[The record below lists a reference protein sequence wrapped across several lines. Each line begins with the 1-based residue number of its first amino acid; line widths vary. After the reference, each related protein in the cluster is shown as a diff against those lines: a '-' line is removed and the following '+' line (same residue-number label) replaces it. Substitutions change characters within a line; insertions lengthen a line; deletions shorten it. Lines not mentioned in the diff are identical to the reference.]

1 MTLVAIGFLP
11 PPTAL
16 WGEKGRRRGRRRKG
30 SLAPG
35 NKLDVRKSEGGFA
48 KKKKYLGVSVLYPR

>member
-35 NKLDVRKSEGGFA
+35 NKLDVRKSE
-48 KKKKYLGVSVLYPR
+48 